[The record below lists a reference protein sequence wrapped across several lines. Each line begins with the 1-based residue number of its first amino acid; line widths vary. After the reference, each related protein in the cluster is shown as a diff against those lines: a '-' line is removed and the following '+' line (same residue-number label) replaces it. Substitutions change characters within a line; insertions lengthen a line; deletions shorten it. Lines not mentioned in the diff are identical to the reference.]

1 MHALLAI
8 SAVHM
13 AHIKPVQQD
22 FYWEQASNHEDEA
35 LRIAQK
41 EIKNPN
47 ALNADA
53 LFAFSVPT
61 TWYSFA
67 SHVLPHAGGARRPL
81 QSTIKSINLLRGIR
95 TVGPSVKQWVSKGA
109 LAPMLALSPE
119 NFKSTQDFTDPETSA
134 YFSSKCFRARFLLSM
149 SSLNG
154 KSRYKDGL
162 QWRDT
167 LQPDT

>member
-13 AHIKPVQQD
+13 ARIKPVQQN

-47 ALNADA
+47 AFNADA
-53 LFAFSVPT
+53 LFAFSIPT

-67 SHVLPHAGGARRPL
+67 SHVLPHAGGDRRPL

-95 TVGPSVKQWVSKGA
+95 TVGPSVKQWVSKSA
-109 LAPMLALSPE
+109 LAPMLALNPE
-119 NFKSTQDFTDPETSA
+119 NFKSAQDFTDPETST
-134 YFSSKCFRARFLLSM
+134 YFSSKRLEANLLLSVY
-149 SSLNG
+149 SL
-154 KSRYKDGL
+154 KR
-162 QWRDT
+162 RVT
-167 LQPDT
+167 